1 MLGNFLGALGRV
13 LPYSVAFIFF
23 ALVHMGCIALV
34 FQLKNEA
41 DESNEVE
48 MEVIEDIVGFIFF
61 Q

>member
-1 MLGNFLGALGRV
+1 
-13 LPYSVAFIFF
+13 
-23 ALVHMGCIALV
+23 MGCIALV

-48 MEVIEDIVGFIFF
+48 MEVIEDVVGFIFF